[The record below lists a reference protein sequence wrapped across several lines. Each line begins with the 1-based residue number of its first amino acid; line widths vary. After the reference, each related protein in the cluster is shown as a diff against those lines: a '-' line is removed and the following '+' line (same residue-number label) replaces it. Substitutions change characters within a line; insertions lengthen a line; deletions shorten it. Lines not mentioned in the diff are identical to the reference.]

1 MATKK
6 TSKTKEV
13 TTKKVTSTQKVA
25 EFEKPKPKPK
35 PKPFKVLPPSYEIPK
50 VIGIPISELP
60 VGTRFTY
67 QGQLYRKAM
76 KLTPGKEVG
85 QKLVKH
91 QQSETLI
98 AGTSVAF
105 DSNTIVEIK

>member
-13 TTKKVTSTQKVA
+13 ATKKVTSTQKVTK
-25 EFEKPKPKPK
+25 FEKPKL
-35 PKPFKVLPPSYEIPK
+35 KPFKVLPPSYEIPK
-50 VIGIPISELP
+50 VIGIPISKLP

-76 KLTPGKEVG
+76 KLIPGKEVG

>member
-13 TTKKVTSTQKVA
+13 TTKKVTSTQKVTG
-25 EFEKPKPKPK
+25 FEKPK